1 MKQQPW
7 WRRLLRRALRYDR
20 KTVRDVAA
28 AVILERANP
37 IPVADLR
44 DAIER
49 GLKASKSW
57 NEETERQ
64 LDRWLRDYHDEHR
77 WPKTA
82 GWADW

>member
-1 MKQQPW
+1 
-7 WRRLLRRALRYDR
+7 
-20 KTVRDVAA
+20 
-28 AVILERANP
+28 LERANP